1 MAKTVIYNSASASTV
16 FDTDNIAVDETTGNL
31 YINDRDN
38 STIYRIDSN
47 GVIST
52 LLTGHQW
59 NVIKFIGGFLYASKN
74 NGGVYKISITNSTGI
89 NPNSTTFVGTSIISM
104 PFATSSSKVNF
115 DSSGNLYLLVGLGNI
130 YKFATNYV
138 SGTTSLTLIVSNN
151 PSSSGKYFSDFKFD
165 GNGNI
170 LVLIGY
176 GGNSVTRYSASTANQ
191 TSGTII
197 AGGNGSGSNA
207 NKLNSPLGM
216 AIDSSGNIYVADT
229 GNHRIQKFPS
239 NTSQSTNAT
248 TVAGTGTLG
257 SGLNQMNSPN
267 SVEIDSSNRIFVM
280 DGNSRIVR
288 YPSNSSSGTS
298 GTIVAGGNGNG
309 TSANQLGTPKDFKI
323 DSNGGL
329 YISDEQ
335 NRRVQYWASGATT
348 GTTVA
353 GSAIGNTGIAA
364 NLLHNTGG
372 IDLSSDGSIFIAS
385 GSFVSQFT
393 VKKFQKGYSTTSLTQ
408 ITQTSGSNGSAT
420 NQLGYPKGFHI
431 FNNNESY
438 VADGVQGRIMYWTS
452 SSSAGTQIASGLS
465 SPMDV
470 TVDSSGNL
478 IVSDQGNH
486 RVLKFTKTAT
496 NTFNQSP
503 TVIAGGNGSGSNLN
517 QASPLTVKS
526 NSDGSITV
534 LDASGARVVKWASGS
549 SSGALMSSGY
559 SSITDLYVYGNGD
572 LLISEV
578 GSSGSNTDQKI
589 TRDTGLTTAPTM
601 AITSTFSSGA
611 TNGASTIALTFTSSL
626 STSNFTIN
634 DITVSGGSLSSFS
647 STSNTV
653 YTANFTPSGSGS
665 KSISVGSNAY
675 TDTAW
680 GNNNTASN
688 TFTYTHAIPPVISNT
703 AISSNNSIANTRA
716 KVGDVI
722 TLTFVSDININTPTV
737 AFTSGGQVI
746 TNSVSVSGSN
756 TNWTGTYTVHASDTE
771 GAIGISITATS
782 TAGTQ
787 ASAYTTLNSGS
798 VTMDKTAPVWS
809 SIAPSGNTSVNTSAV
824 QYTLSEALSSGTVT
838 FNRTGG
844 SAASNVVVSLTGAE
858 LNAGTKSLATL
869 TNAPTLVNNAI
880 YSIAFSGVDLYGNTS
895 STVTQTG
902 VTFNN
907 LLPTITSV
915 TSTTNDGYYNLGDA
929 INITV
934 NFSDA
939 VALIDTEGGSTEM
952 VVTLETGST
961 DRTVTIT
968 SISGDSSA
976 SGTYTVQAGDT
987 SPDLSVKTIALGT
1000 NDVLSNTAGSM
1011 TNFTIGSNL
1020 NTTSAIVVDTT
1031 APVISST
1038 SPANSS
1044 TIVNK
1049 NIGYTLS
1056 EQCASGTVVFTRT
1069 GGTADSSSPRTVNL
1083 VASELTTGP
1092 HGPAVLFNNPSLVLG
1107 TVYSIVYN
1115 VTDLAGN
1122 QATAIT
1128 NSGINYNP
1136 DSTAPSVSISSNDVV
1151 SGGLSNLET
1160 IVIIFSL
1167 SEVST
1172 NFAVADITVS
1182 GGALSGF
1189 SGSGKNYSAIF
1200 TPNSNGQKTIDV
1212 AVNKFTDAANNN
1224 NTAATQFIYT
1234 YDGTKPTVAITST
1247 QVNHNA
1253 TFGGSVIELTFT
1265 TSEPTSNFV
1274 DSDIVVT
1281 NGVLSNFTATSSTVY
1296 TALYTA
1302 QVNGQCNINVYSD
1315 VFTDA
1320 ANNQNV
1326 SSVFTWT
1333 KTGTSPTILVTSTI
1347 SENASTTSNPI
1358 SLVFTLSTSSSNFV
1372 ASDVVANGGI
1382 ISGFSGSGTTY
1393 TATYT
1398 ANATGV
1404 QTISV
1409 PSNSFTNSG
1418 SVGNEEGSF
1427 SYTHKA
1433 IQLSSG
1439 ASALP
1444 KNFVKRDVLKA
1455 TITTENNQS
1464 SSLSDLDFYYENGVI
1479 SSDVLPDENILDG
1492 LEMIGTQIEI
1502 DLDFLDN
1509 EVPDVIESV
1518 IIGSWMSRGH

>member
-1 MAKTVIYNSASASTV
+1 MAKTIIYNSSTASTV
-16 FDTDNIAVDETTGNL
+16 FDTDNIAVDETAGNL

-452 SSSAGTQIASGLS
+452 SGSAGTQIASGLS

-478 IVSDQGNH
+478 IVADQGNH

-534 LDASGARVVKWASGS
+534 LEASGARVVKWASGA

-559 SSITDLYVYGNGD
+559 SSITDLYVYANGD

-578 GSSGSNTDQKI
+578 GSAGSTTDQKI
-589 TRDTGLTTAPTM
+589 TRDTGLTVAPTM
-601 AITSTFSSGA
+601 AITSTFSSGG

-626 STSNFTIN
+626 ATSNFTIN
-634 DITVSGGSLSSFS
+634 DVTVSGGSLSSFS

-653 YTANFTPSGSGS
+653 YTATFTPSGSGS
-665 KSISVGSNAY
+665 KSISVGANAY

-680 GNNNTASN
+680 GNNNTVSN
-688 TFTYTHAIPPVISNT
+688 TFTYTNAIPPVISNT

-722 TLTFVSDININTPTV
+722 TLTFVSDININSPTV
-737 AFTSGGQVI
+737 AFTSGGQAI
-746 TNSVSVSGSN
+746 TNSVTVTGSN
-756 TNWTGTYTVHASDTE
+756 TSWTATYIVNSSDTE
-771 GAIGISITATS
+771 GVVAISITATS

-787 ASAYTTLNSGS
+787 ASAHTTISSGS
-798 VTMDKTAPVWS
+798 VTMDKTNPAWS

-858 LNAGTKSLATL
+858 LNAGTRSLATL

-880 YSIAFSGVDLYGNTS
+880 YSIVFSGVDLSGNTS

-907 LLPTITSV
+907 VLPTITSV

-934 NFSDA
+934 NFSDS
-939 VALIDTEGGSTEM
+939 VTLPSGGIGGGATPTM
-952 VVTLETGST
+952 VVTLETGSP
-961 DRTVTIT
+961 DRTVSFT
-968 SISGDSSA
+968 SFSGTSV
-976 SGTYTVQAGDT
+976 SGTYTVQSGDT
-987 SPDLSVKTIALGT
+987 SADLAVKTIVV
-1000 NDVLSNTAGSM
+1000 NDGNISNTAGNM

-1020 NTTSAIVVDTT
+1020 NTTSAIVIDTT
-1031 APVISST
+1031 APVISNT
-1038 SPANSS
+1038 SPSNSS
-1044 TIVNK
+1044 TVLNK

-1056 EQCASGTVVFTRT
+1056 EQCASGTVTFTRT
-1069 GGTADSSSPRTVNL
+1069 GDTADSGSPHTANL
-1083 VASELTTGP
+1083 VSSELTSGA
-1092 HGPAVLFNNPSLVLG
+1092 HGPAELFNSPTLVSG
-1107 TVYSIVYN
+1107 TTYSIAYN

-1122 QATAIT
+1122 AASAVTNTGIT
-1128 NSGINYNP
+1128 YVTDTTSPTI
-1136 DSTAPSVSISSNDVV
+1136 TITSNDVV

-1160 IVIIFSL
+1160 IVLIFTI
-1167 SEVST
+1167 SEVVT
-1172 NFAVADITVS
+1172 NFVVGDITVS

-1189 SGSGKNYSAIF
+1189 TGSGKNYAVTF
-1200 TPNSNGQKTIDV
+1200 TPSGNGTKTIDV
-1212 AVNKFTDAANNN
+1212 AAGAFTDGTNNN
-1224 NTAATQFIYT
+1224 LAAPQFSYT
-1234 YDGTKPTVAITST
+1234 YDGTKPTVAITSS
-1247 QVNHNA
+1247 QVSHNGS
-1253 TFGGSVIELTFT
+1253 FGGSEIGLTFT
-1265 TSEPTSNFV
+1265 TSEATINFEEE
-1274 DSDIVVT
+1274 DIVVS
-1281 NGVLSNFTATSSTVY
+1281 NGTLSNFSATSSTVY
-1296 TALYTA
+1296 TATFTPLI
-1302 QVNGQCNINVYSD
+1302 NGECNINVYAD

-1320 ANNQNV
+1320 ANNFNTG
-1326 SSVFTWT
+1326 SVFTFT
-1333 KTGTSPTILVTSTI
+1333 KTGVKPTVAITSSIPK
-1347 SENASTTSNPI
+1347 
-1358 SLVFTLSTSSSNFV
+1358 FGSTSSASIPITFTTSAITSDFVAGDIEVNGGVISNFT
-1372 ASDVVANGGI
+1372 G
-1382 ISGFSGSGTTY
+1382 SGSNY
-1393 TATYT
+1393 SATFT
-1398 ANATGV
+1398 PSKTGIQV
-1404 QTISV
+1404 ISV
-1409 PSNSFTNSG
+1409 PANSFTNSD
-1418 SVGNEEGSF
+1418 SALNEEGQF
-1427 SYTHKA
+1427 IHTFA
-1433 IQLSSG
+1433 TAQV
-1439 ASALP
+1439 ANPSA
-1444 KNFVKRDVLKA
+1444 
-1455 TITTENNQS
+1455 
-1464 SSLSDLDFYYENGVI
+1464 
-1479 SSDVLPDENILDG
+1479 G
-1492 LEMIGTQIEI
+1492 L
-1502 DLDFLDN
+1502 
-1509 EVPDVIESV
+1509 
-1518 IIGSWMSRGH
+1518 R